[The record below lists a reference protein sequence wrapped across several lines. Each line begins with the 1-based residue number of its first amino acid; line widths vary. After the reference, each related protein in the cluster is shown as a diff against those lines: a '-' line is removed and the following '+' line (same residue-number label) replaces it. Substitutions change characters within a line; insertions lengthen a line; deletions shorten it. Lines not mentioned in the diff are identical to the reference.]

1 LDTAE
6 ARKKVVET
14 IEAEDAVFLTREL
27 VRIPSIFPEEAKC
40 AALLADRYAE
50 CGLDV
55 ELQEVDPGRPNV
67 FGTIQGTGDGPTLL
81 IEGHTDVVA
90 LGDETKWT
98 VDPWGGS
105 IADGRLFG
113 RGASDMKA
121 GLAAAAIAARAIR
134 RADIELKG
142 TLRLAGFVDEENQMS
157 GVRHFVKSGGAGA
170 LNAAITVEPTFGLG
184 IGTCFCGRSRCDVTF
199 QGQPGHTGIP
209 SASSIGKNAVHMAWR
224 LIKAVNETCPPHQ
237 PHNLYGPSHWQV
249 VSISGGNSNE
259 ATIPETCTV
268 RIDARP
274 VPGHDAGAIWAYV
287 NELLEE
293 FKREDPSIEAR
304 VQLVENYGTSSW
316 STDLDANIVKS
327 TQRAYRAVMQN
338 EAPVNQVTQIPPGSG
353 HTLKVSTDVH
363 HIASMGIPC
372 LNIGARGANAH
383 MADEFVWVE
392 QIPVLAKILAL
403 TAIDYL
409 GTR

>member
-1 LDTAE
+1 MDQAAARQKVLD
-6 ARKKVVET
+6 V
-14 IEAEDAVFLTREL
+14 IEADDAVALTQEL

-40 AALLADRYAE
+40 AALLAERYRD

-55 ELQEVDPGRPNV
+55 ELQEVEPGRPNV
-67 FGTIQGTGDGPTLL
+67 LGTLKGDGEGPTLL

-90 LGDETKWT
+90 LGDERNWT
-98 VDPWGGS
+98 VDPWGGL
-105 IADGRLFG
+105 ITDGRLYG

-121 GLAAAAIAARAIR
+121 GLAAAAIAARALR

-142 TLRLAGFVDEENQMS
+142 TLRLAGFIDEENQMS
-157 GVRHFVKSGGAGA
+157 GVRHFVKNGGADG
-170 LNAAITVEPTFGLG
+170 LGAAITVEPTFGLG

-199 QGQPGHTGIP
+199 HGQPGHTGIP
-209 SASSIGKNAVHMAWR
+209 PQSIVGKNAVHMAWR

-249 VSISGGNSNE
+249 VSITGGNSNE

-274 VPGHDAGAIWAYV
+274 VPGHDANSIWAYV
-287 NELLEE
+287 NELLEQ
-293 FKREDPSIEAR
+293 FKREDPSIDAR
-304 VQLVENYGTSSW
+304 VQLVEGYGTSSW
-316 STDLDANIVKS
+316 STDTDSDIVKA
-327 TQRAYRAVMQN
+327 TQRAYRAVVQT
-338 EAPVNQVTQIPPGSG
+338 EAPLNQVTQIPPGSG

-363 HIASMGIPC
+363 HIAALGVPC

-383 MADEFVWVE
+383 MADEYVLVE
-392 QIPVLAKILAL
+392 QIPVLARILAL
-403 TAIDYL
+403 TTLDYL
-409 GTR
+409 GFR

>member
-1 LDTAE
+1 MDKTG
-6 ARKKVVET
+6 ARQKVIDV
-14 IEAEDAVFLTREL
+14 IEADDAVALTQEL
-27 VRIPSIFPEEAKC
+27 VRIPSIFPDEGKC
-40 AALLADRYAE
+40 AALLAERYRE

-67 FGTIQGTGDGPTLL
+67 IGSIEGTGGGPTLL

-90 LGDETKWT
+90 LGDESKWT

-105 IADGRLFG
+105 ISEGRLYG
-113 RGASDMKA
+113 RGSSDMKA

-142 TLRLAGFVDEENQMS
+142 TLRLAGFIDEENLMS
-157 GVRHFVKSGGAGA
+157 GVRHFVKAGGAKG
-170 LNAAITVEPTFGLG
+170 LSAAITVEPTFGLG

-199 QGQPGHTGIP
+199 HGQPGHTGIP
-209 SASSIGKNAVHMAWR
+209 PGSVVGRNAVHMAWR
-224 LIKAVNETCPPHQ
+224 LIKAVNETYPPHQ

-274 VPGHDAGAIWAYV
+274 VPGHDSGSIWDYV
-287 NELLEE
+287 NKLLAD
-293 FKREDPSIEAR
+293 FRREDPTIEAR
-304 VQLVENYGTSSW
+304 VELVQDYGTSSW
-316 STDLDANIVKS
+316 STDPEADIVKA
-327 TQRAYRAVMQN
+327 TQRAYRAVTN
-338 EAPVNQVTQIPPGSG
+338 SEAPLNQVTQIPPGSG

-363 HIASMGIPC
+363 HIAALGVPC

-392 QIPVLAKILAL
+392 QVPVLAKILAL
-403 TAIDYL
+403 TALDYV
-409 GTR
+409 GVR